1 MEKRTREY
9 LQIADEDSDRVAGLS
24 NSSSSAASYCFY
36 DDFALRGVRVD
47 RLHPAFISCSFT
59 VPPRLTDR
67 NGDMAMGAIANFIDV
82 IGGALLHEKD
92 APMKVSVDM
101 SISYLSTAKVNDE
114 LEISAK
120 LLGGKGAYNG
130 TLVLVKNKATG
141 QLIAEGRHSLFS
153 KPTSKILFFE
163 VFMLVILMYY

>member
-9 LQIADEDSDRVAGLS
+9 LRVIDQDSDKISGV
-24 NSSSSAASYCFY
+24 NTSSRKPEVTYCFY
-36 DDFALRGVRVD
+36 DDFALKGIKVD
-47 RLHPAFISCSFT
+47 QLRHGFISCSLT

-67 NGDMAMGAIANFIDV
+67 NGDMAGGAIANLVDL

-101 SISYLSTAKVNDE
+101 SIAYLSKAKLNDD
-114 LEISAK
+114 LEVSGK

-130 TLVLVKNKATG
+130 TLVVLKNKATG
-141 QLIAEGRHSLFS
+141 ELIAEGRHSLFH
-153 KPTSKILFFE
+153 KMTSKI
-163 VFMLVILMYY
+163 

>member
-1 MEKRTREY
+1 MEKKTREY
-9 LQIADEDSDRVAGLS
+9 LEISDEEAERV
-24 NSSSSAASYCFY
+24 SSTSAAGGSSYCFY
-36 DDFALRGVRVD
+36 DDFALRGIRVHQ
-47 RLHPAFISCSFT
+47 LQPAFISCSFT
-59 VPPRLTDR
+59 VPPRHSFPIYLHCLLAIQDR
-67 NGDMAMGAIANFIDV
+67 NGDMAMGAIANFIDE
-82 IGGALLHEKD
+82 IGGALLYEKD

-130 TLVLVKNKATG
+130 TLVLVKNKASG

-153 KPTSKILFFE
+153 KPTSKI
-163 VFMLVILMYY
+163 